1 MGNLLKTLGR
11 QVVSGFLILLPFLLA
26 YLLIGGFYDLTVLLT
41 APLQDVIPRFGILS
55 PTGRQLAILGLLFLI
70 FVMIGI
76 LKDSGPA
83 QRLGG
88 WIEREYF
95 NRFPPYR
102 VVRDITRQLGG
113 EELKSM
119 KPALLDLGPGVRTVA
134 FIVEEL
140 EGDRLTVYQPLTSL
154 PTMGTLQIVDSDK
167 VQPLDTAFM
176 DAVGW
181 YFNWGADTQAVL
193 GVDTKDVVHRSSAS
207 RLSGG

>member
-1 MGNLLKTLGR
+1 MTMGNLLKTLGR
-11 QVVSGFLILLPFLLA
+11 KFVSGFLILLPVLLA

-55 PTGRQLAILGLLFLI
+55 STGRQVALLGLLFLI
-70 FVMIGI
+70 FVLIGI

-113 EELKSM
+113 EDLKSM

-140 EGDRLTVYQPLTSL
+140 EGDRLTVYRPLTSL

-193 GVDTKDVVHRSSAS
+193 RPRKPVAT
-207 RLSGG
+207 

>member
-1 MGNLLKTLGR
+1 MMTMGNLLKTLGR
-11 QVVSGFLILLPFLLA
+11 KFVSGFLILLPVLLA

-55 PTGRQLAILGLLFLI
+55 PTGRQLALLGFLFLI
-70 FVMIGI
+70 FVLIGI

-113 EELKSM
+113 EDLKSM
-119 KPALLDLGPGVRTVA
+119 KPALLDLGPGIRTVA

-140 EGDRLTVYQPLTSL
+140 EGDRLTVYRPLTSL

-167 VQPLDTAFM
+167 VQPLDTGFM

-193 GVDTKDVVHRSSAS
+193 RPRKSA
-207 RLSGG
+207 GT

>member
-11 QVVSGFLILLPFLLA
+11 KFVSGFLILLPVLLA

-55 PTGRQLAILGLLFLI
+55 STGRQVALLGLLFLI
-70 FVMIGI
+70 FVLIGI

-113 EELKSM
+113 EDLKSM

-140 EGDRLTVYQPLTSL
+140 EGDRLTVYRPLTSL

-193 GVDTKDVVHRSSAS
+193 RPRKPVAT
-207 RLSGG
+207 

>member
-11 QVVSGFLILLPFLLA
+11 KFVSGFLVLLPFLLA

-41 APLQDVIPRFGILS
+41 QPLQDVIPRVGLLS

-70 FVMIGI
+70 FVLIGI
-76 LKDSGPA
+76 VKDRGPA

-140 EGDRLTVYQPLTSL
+140 EGDRLTVYRPHTSL
-154 PTMGTLQIVDSDK
+154 PTIGTLQIVDSDRLE
-167 VQPLDTAFM
+167 PLETAFM

-181 YFNWGADTQAVL
+181 YFNWGADTKAVL
-193 GVDTKDVVHRSSAS
+193 EPRKPGAT
-207 RLSGG
+207 

>member
-11 QVVSGFLILLPFLLA
+11 KFVSGFLILLPVLLA

-41 APLQDVIPRFGILS
+41 APLQDVIPRFGIFS
-55 PTGRQLAILGLLFLI
+55 STGRQLAILGFLFLI
-70 FVMIGI
+70 FVLLGI

-88 WIEREYF
+88 WIEREFF

-102 VVRDITRQLGG
+102 VVRNITHQLAG
-113 EELKSM
+113 EELKNM
-119 KPALLDLGPGVRTVA
+119 KPALLDLGPGVSTVG

-140 EGDRLTVYQPLTSL
+140 ADGRVTVYQPLTSL
-154 PTMGTLQIVDSDK
+154 PTMGTLQIVESSK
-167 VQPLDTAFM
+167 VHPLDSAFM

-181 YFNWGADTQAVL
+181 YFNWGADTRAVL
-193 GVDTKDVVHRSSAS
+193 GSQKPADT
-207 RLSGG
+207 